1 MIHAM
6 NCSRCGTE
14 NPPGAKFCRG
24 CGIRLDARC
33 PACEHSNLPGSRFCN
48 ECGFQLVSDAA
59 SQSAASVPS
68 TPKRAEERT
77 RPSERTQVGYT
88 PKHLADKILKA
99 RSALE
104 GERRHVTVLFA
115 DLAGFS
121 TLAEQ
126 RDPED
131 VHVIVERCFEMIA
144 TEVHRFEGTINQYTG
159 DGVMALFGAPIAH
172 EDAPRRAAHA
182 ALAIQHAVR
191 DLSRELA
198 PRLAGNLEMRI
209 GLNTGPVV
217 VGKIGDDLRMD
228 YTAVGD
234 TTNVAARL
242 QQNARP
248 GSVLVGASTHR
259 LIAGY
264 FETLDLGEL
273 SVKGHAP
280 VQAFEVVRARGR
292 KARLDVESERGLTP
306 LVGRDREIATLVE
319 LFGHVREGRGQVVFL
334 AGEAGIGKSRLLLE
348 FRRRLAAAGDA
359 TTWLEGRCISFGQSS
374 PLLPVVEQ
382 LRQNFGIDEF
392 DGEPEIIAKVEHGMR
407 RLGGLEPHVPFVRY
421 LLSVDPGDHAVIA
434 MDAAQ
439 RRKRIFDAVLAM
451 SLRGAARRPLVF
463 VFEDLHWVDTSTE
476 VYLAA
481 LIDSVAATHILIVA
495 TYRLGYSPPFGTR
508 SFQTRMTLSPLS
520 EADALAMAG
529 RMLGVEGLPV
539 EVTRAL
545 LDKAEGVPLFVEE
558 VTKTFLDLG
567 ILERDSGGFRVVRPI
582 RDAAIP
588 NTIHDIIMARLD
600 RLGEEGKRTVQLASV
615 IGRQFLRRLL
625 ERIAGLTGELEG
637 FLQELKALEIIYE
650 QGLLPEPAYI
660 FKHAVIQDVAYQS
673 LLVQRRKELH
683 HAVGRAIEELYP
695 DRLAEHYEEL
705 AHHFGEGEQWDE
717 AFRYS
722 VLAGDRAAH
731 AFASA
736 EARRHYA
743 QALEVAGRARP
754 APSERTLASV
764 HEKLGGILYILAE
777 FEAAVSEFERAL
789 ALIRRFGD
797 RKQEVATLLGL
808 ANVYNWGHRIGEVLA
823 TVNAALA
830 IAIEIGDTA
839 GQAGCHALRGE
850 ARGGVYG
857 PVVEAMRDS
866 SEALRLARE
875 AGDPRLL
882 AQCLTFAGR
891 HLEWHGEYDV
901 AVGHLREGLELAR
914 LEHSGYLVGLSLYH
928 LGHAALARGDYEG
941 ALEHYRSLRDYAE
954 AAGDKLYLARLPNLF
969 GGVSLETYD
978 LDEAIRFNSEGDETS
993 RRLWPWPEP
1002 RGHSLWKLGL
1012 AHLYRGNHGSA
1023 ERAFREA
1030 ESLREL
1036 DTWGRWTWEISLWRS
1051 RGELLLTEAKYDE
1064 AWILASRSLEA
1075 ATQCRQRKHVA
1086 RALRLQGEIMA
1097 AQGRL
1102 ADATRALTASLDQA
1116 HVIGTARESWI
1127 GHAALGR
1134 VLTRLG
1140 QDGEAEAQLTAAAHA
1155 IESIATKLVTPDLRQ
1170 KFLAA
1175 EPVADVFRTLG
1186 RTGPGSR

>member
-1 MIHAM
+1 MILAM
-6 NCSRCGTE
+6 DCPRCGTE
-14 NPPGAKFCRG
+14 NPSGAKFCRG
-24 CGIRLDARC
+24 CGVRLDAIC
-33 PACEHSNLPGSRFCN
+33 PACKHSNLPGSRFCN
-48 ECGFQLVSDAA
+48 ECGHQLLSDA
-59 SQSAASVPS
+59 QVPS
-68 TPKRAEERT
+68 GASAPPTPAQGSGIAPIVKA
-77 RPSERTQVGYT
+77 GYT

-104 GERRHVTVLFA
+104 GERRQVTVLFA

-121 TLAEQ
+121 ALAEQ
-126 RDPED
+126 RDPEEI
-131 VHVIVERCFEMIA
+131 HAIVDRCFEMIA

-182 ALAIQHAVR
+182 ALAIQRAVR

-198 PRLAGNLEMRI
+198 PRLERSLEMRI

-234 TTNVAARL
+234 TTHVAARL

-248 GSVLVGASTHR
+248 GSVLVGASTSR

-273 SVKGHAP
+273 PVKGHAP
-280 VQAFEVVRARGR
+280 VQAFEVLRARGR
-292 KARLDVESERGLTP
+292 KARLDIESERGLTP
-306 LVGRDREIATLVE
+306 LVGRDQEIATLME
-319 LFGHVREGRGQVVFL
+319 LFNRVRDGRGQVVFI
-334 AGEAGIGKSRLLLE
+334 AGEGIGKSRLLLE
-348 FRRRLAAAGDA
+348 FRRRFAVTGEP

-374 PLLPVVEQ
+374 PLLPVVDQ
-382 LRQNFGIDEF
+382 LRENFRIDEF

-421 LLSVDPGDHAVIA
+421 LLSVDPGDPAVVA

-439 RRKRIFDAVLAM
+439 RRKRTFDAVLAM
-451 SLRGAARRPLVF
+451 SLRGAMRRPLVF

-476 VYLAA
+476 EYLAA
-481 LIDSVAATHILIVA
+481 LSDSVGATRILIVA
-495 TYRLGYSPPFGTR
+495 THRLGYSPPFGTR
-508 SFQTRMTLSPLS
+508 SFQTRITLSPLS
-520 EADALAMAG
+520 EAEALSMAG
-529 RMLGVEGLPV
+529 RMLGVEWFPAD
-539 EVTRAL
+539 VTRAL

-567 ILERDSGGFRVVRPI
+567 ILERDNGGFRVVRPI
-582 RDAAIP
+582 RDAAVP
-588 NTIHDIIMARLD
+588 DTISDIIMARLD

-683 HAVGRAIEELYP
+683 RAVGRAIEELYP
-695 DRLAEHYEEL
+695 DRLPEHYEEL
-705 AHHFGEGEQWDE
+705 AHHFVEGEQWPE

-754 APSERTLASV
+754 APGDRELASV
-764 HEKLGGILYILAE
+764 HEKLGGVLFILAE
-777 FEAAVSEFERAL
+777 FEAAVAEFERAL
-789 ALIRRFGD
+789 ALIRRLGD

-808 ANVYNWGHRIGEVLA
+808 ANVYNWGHKIAEVLA
-823 TVNAALA
+823 TVNGALA
-830 IAIEIGDTA
+830 IATEIGDTA
-839 GQAGCHALRGE
+839 GQAGCHTLRCE
-850 ARGGVYG
+850 ARGGVSG

-875 AGDPRLL
+875 VGDSRLL
-882 AQCLTFAGR
+882 AQCLTFTGR

-914 LEHSGYLVGLSLYH
+914 REHSGYLVGLALYH
-928 LGHAALARGDYEG
+928 LGHAALARADYEG
-941 ALEHYRSLRDYAE
+941 ALEHYRSLLEYAE
-954 AAGDKLYLARLPNLF
+954 AAGDKLYLARVPNLF
-969 GGVSLETYD
+969 GGVSLEIYD
-978 LDEAIRFNSEGDETS
+978 LDEAIRFNTKADETS

-1012 AHLYRGNHGSA
+1012 AHLYAGNHGSA
-1023 ERAFREA
+1023 ERAFRDA

-1036 DTWGRWTWEISLWRS
+1036 DTWGRWTWGISLWRS
-1051 RGELLLTEAKYDE
+1051 RGELSLAEEKYDE
-1064 AWILASRSLEA
+1064 AWTWASRSLEA
-1075 ATQCRQRKHVA
+1075 ATQCRQRKHAA
-1086 RALRLQGEIMA
+1086 RALRLQGEILA

-1102 ADATRALTASLDQA
+1102 ADAARALTASLDQA
-1116 HVIGTARESWI
+1116 RVLGTARESWI
-1127 GHAALGR
+1127 GHATLGN
-1134 VLTRLG
+1134 VFTRLG
-1140 QDGEAEAQLTAAAHA
+1140 QEREAEAQLTAAAHT
-1155 IESIATKLVTPDLRQ
+1155 IESIATKLATPHPPPN
-1170 KFLAA
+1170 FFGP
-1175 EPVADVFRTLG
+1175 EPVA
-1186 RTGPGSR
+1186 

>member
-1 MIHAM
+1 M
-6 NCSRCGTE
+6 NCPGCGTE
-14 NPPGAKFCRG
+14 NPSGAKFCRG
-24 CGIRLDARC
+24 CGVRLDAIC
-33 PACEHSNLPGSRFCN
+33 PACQHSNLPGSRFCN
-48 ECGFQLVSDAA
+48 ECGHQLLSGAPA
-59 SQSAASVPS
+59 PPA
-68 TPKRAEERT
+68 RA
-77 RPSERTQVGYT
+77 QAGYT
-88 PKHLADKILKA
+88 PKHLAEKILKT
-99 RSALE
+99 RSAIE
-104 GERRHVTVLFA
+104 GERRQVTVLFA

-121 TLAEQ
+121 ALAER
-126 RDPED
+126 RDPEE
-131 VHVIVERCFEMIA
+131 VHAIVDRCFEMIA

-182 ALAIQHAVR
+182 ALAIQRGVR

-198 PRLAGNLEMRI
+198 PRLDRSLEMRI

-242 QQNARP
+242 QQNASP
-248 GSVLVGASTHR
+248 GSVLAGASTSR
-259 LIAGY
+259 LISGY
-264 FETLDLGEL
+264 FETRDLGEL

-280 VQAFEVVRARGR
+280 IQAFEVLRARGR
-292 KARLDVESERGLTP
+292 KARLDIESERGLTP
-306 LVGRDREIATLVE
+306 LVGRDREIATLME
-319 LFGHVREGRGQVVFL
+319 LFTRTREGRGQVVFV

-348 FRRRLAAAGDA
+348 FQRRLAAAREP

-374 PLLPVVEQ
+374 PLLPVVDQ
-382 LRQNFGIDEF
+382 LRENFRIDEF

-421 LLSVDPGDHAVIA
+421 LLSVDPGDPAVIA

-439 RRKRIFDAVLAM
+439 RRKRTFDAVLTM
-451 SLRGAARRPLVF
+451 SLRGAMRRPLVF

-476 VYLAA
+476 AYLAA
-481 LIDSVAATHILIVA
+481 LIDSVTATRILVVATH
-495 TYRLGYSPPFGTR
+495 RLGYSPPFGTR
-508 SFQTRMTLSPLS
+508 SFQTTITLSPLS
-520 EADALAMAG
+520 EAEALTMAG
-529 RMLGVEGLPV
+529 RMLGVERFPPDV
-539 EVTRAL
+539 MKAL

-558 VTKTFLDLG
+558 VAKTFLDLG
-567 ILERDSGGFRVVRPI
+567 ILERDNGGFRVVRPI
-582 RDAAIP
+582 RDVAVP
-588 NTIHDIIMARLD
+588 DTINDIIMARLD
-600 RLGEEGKRTVQLASV
+600 RLGEAGKRTVQLASV

-673 LLVQRRKELH
+673 LLVQRRKEIH
-683 HAVGRAIEELYP
+683 RAVGRAIEELYP
-695 DRLAEHYEEL
+695 DRLAEHYAEL
-705 AHHFGEGEQWDE
+705 AHHFVEGEQWDE

-722 VLAGDRAAH
+722 VVAGDRAAH

-754 APSERTLASV
+754 APGDRELATV
-764 HEKLGGILYILAE
+764 HEKLGGALFILAE
-777 FEAAVSEFERAL
+777 FEAAVAEFERAL
-789 ALIRRFGD
+789 ALIRRLGD

-808 ANVYNWGHRIGEVLA
+808 ANVYNWGHKIGEVLA
-823 TVNAALA
+823 TVDRALA
-830 IAIEIGDTA
+830 IATEIGDTA

-866 SEALRLARE
+866 FEAVRLARE
-875 AGDPRLL
+875 VGDSRLL

-891 HLEWHGEYDV
+891 QLEWHGEYDV
-901 AVGHLREGLELAR
+901 AVGHLHEGLELAR
-914 LEHSGYLVGLSLYH
+914 REHSGYLVGLALYH

-941 ALEHYRSLRDYAE
+941 TLEHYRSLREYAE

-969 GGVSLETYD
+969 GGVSLEIFD
-978 LDEAIRFNSEGDETS
+978 LGEAIRLNTEGDETS

-1012 AHLYRGNHGSA
+1012 AQLYRGNHGSA

-1036 DTWGRWTWEISLWRS
+1036 DNWGRWTWESSLWRS
-1051 RGELLLTEAKYDE
+1051 RGELSLAEDKYEE
-1064 AWILASRSLEA
+1064 AWTWVSRALEA
-1075 ATQCRQRKHVA
+1075 ATQCRQRKHAA
-1086 RALRLQGEIMA
+1086 RAMRLQGAILA

-1102 ADATRALTASLDQA
+1102 EDAVRATTASLDQA
-1116 HVIGTARESWI
+1116 RMLGTARESWI
-1127 GHAALGR
+1127 GQAALGQ

-1140 QDGEAEAQLTAAAHA
+1140 RDREAEAQLTAAAQT
-1155 IESIATKLVTPDLRQ
+1155 IESIAAKLVTPQLRRS
-1170 KFLAA
+1170 FLGA
-1175 EPVADVFRTLG
+1175 EPVADVFQTLG
-1186 RTGPGSR
+1186 RTPPRSG

>member
-1 MIHAM
+1 MIPAM
-6 NCSRCGTE
+6 TCRCGTE

-24 CGIRLDARC
+24 CGVRLETIC
-33 PACEHSNLPGSRFCN
+33 PACKHSNLPGSRFCN
-48 ECGFQLVSDAA
+48 ECGAPLILDAPA
-59 SQSAASVPS
+59 PSPASVQPD
-68 TPKRAEERT
+68 A
-77 RPSERTQVGYT
+77 QVGYT

-104 GERRHVTVLFA
+104 GERRQVTVLFA

-121 TLAEQ
+121 ALAEQ

-131 VHVIVERCFEMIA
+131 VHTIVDRCFATIA
-144 TEVHRFEGTINQYTG
+144 SEVHRFEGTINQYTG

-182 ALAIQHAVR
+182 ALAIQRAVR

-198 PRLAGNLEMRI
+198 SRLERSLEMRI

-242 QQNARP
+242 QQSARP

-264 FETLDLGEL
+264 FEMLDLGEL
-273 SVKGHAP
+273 SVKGHTP
-280 VQAFEVVRARGR
+280 VQAFEVLRARGR

-306 LVGRDREIATLVE
+306 LVGRDRDLATLTEV
-319 LFGHVREGRGQVVFL
+319 FGRVQDGQGHVVFL
-334 AGEAGIGKSRLLLE
+334 AGEAGIGKSRLVLE
-348 FRRRLAAAGDA
+348 FRRRLAAAGDPP
-359 TTWLEGRCISFGQSS
+359 TWLEGRCVSFGQSS
-374 PLLPVVEQ
+374 PLLPVVDQ
-382 LRQNFGIDEF
+382 LRANFRIDDF

-407 RLGGLEPHVPFVRY
+407 RLGGLEAHVPFVRY
-421 LLSVDPGDHAVIA
+421 LLSVDPGDPAVTA
-434 MDAAQ
+434 MDASQ
-439 RRKRIFDAVLAM
+439 RRKRTFDAVLAM
-451 SLRGAARRPLVF
+451 SLRGATLRPLVF
-463 VFEDLHWVDTSTE
+463 VFEDLHWVDSSTE
-476 VYLAA
+476 LYLAA
-481 LIDSVAATHILIVA
+481 LIDSIAATRILVVA
-495 TYRLGYSPPFGTR
+495 THRLGYSPPFGTR
-508 SFQTRMTLSPLS
+508 SFQTRLTLGPLS
-520 EADALAMAG
+520 EAEAVAMAG
-529 RMLGVEGLPV
+529 GMLGVERLPAD
-539 EVTRAL
+539 VTRAL

-558 VTKTFLDLG
+558 VTKTLLDLG
-567 ILERDSGGFRVVRPI
+567 ILERENGGFRVVRPI
-582 RDAAIP
+582 RDAAVP
-588 NTIHDIIMARLD
+588 DTIHDIIMARLD

-615 IGRQFLRRLL
+615 IGRQFRRRLL
-625 ERIAGLTGELEG
+625 ERIAGLPGELEG
-637 FLQELKALEIIYE
+637 LLQELKALEIIYE
-650 QGLLPEPAYI
+650 QGRFPEPTYI

-683 HAVGRAIEELYP
+683 RAVGRAIEELYP
-695 DRLAEHYEEL
+695 ERLAEHYDEL
-705 AHHFGEGEQWDE
+705 AHHFVEGEQWDE

-743 QALEVAGRARP
+743 QALEVATRARP
-754 APSERTLASV
+754 APSDRELASV
-764 HEKLGGILYILAE
+764 HEKLGGVLFILAE
-777 FEAAVSEFERAL
+777 FEAAVAEFERAL

-808 ANVYNWGHRIGEVLA
+808 ANVYNWGHKIAEVFT
-823 TVNAALA
+823 TVNEALA

-891 HLEWHGEYDV
+891 QLEWHGEYAV
-901 AVGHLREGLELAR
+901 AVERLREGLELAR
-914 LEHSGYLVGLSLYH
+914 REHSGYLVGLALYH
-928 LGHAALARGDYEG
+928 LGHAALARSDYEG
-941 ALEHYRSLRDYAE
+941 ALAHYRTLLEYAE
-954 AAGDKLYLARLPNLF
+954 AAGDKLYLARVPNLF

-978 LDEAIRFNSEGDETS
+978 LDEAIRFNTEGEETS

-1036 DTWGRWTWEISLWRS
+1036 DNWGRWTWEISLWRS
-1051 RGELLLTEAKYDE
+1051 RGELSLAEERYDE
-1064 AWILASRSLEA
+1064 AWTWATRSLEA
-1075 ATQCRQRKHVA
+1075 ATQCRQRKHLA
-1086 RALRLQGEIMA
+1086 RALRLQGQILA

-1102 ADATRALTASLDQA
+1102 ADAAQVLTASLDQA
-1116 HVIGTARESWI
+1116 RVLGTARESWI
-1127 GHAALGR
+1127 GHAALGN
-1134 VLTRLG
+1134 VLARLG
-1140 QDGEAEAQLTAAAHA
+1140 QDTEAEEQLTAAAHT
-1155 IESIATKLVTPDLRQ
+1155 IESIASKLMTPRLRRS
-1170 KFLAA
+1170 FLAA
-1175 EPVADVFRTLG
+1175 EPVARLFQTLG
-1186 RTGPGSR
+1186 RTPPRSG

>member
-1 MIHAM
+1 MS
-6 NCSRCGTE
+6 CPRCATE
-14 NPPGAKFCRG
+14 NPTGAKFCRG
-24 CGIRLDARC
+24 CGVRLDVLC
-33 PACEHSNLPGSRFCN
+33 PACKHSNLPGSRFCN
-48 ECGFQLVSDAA
+48 DCGHPLVSDAA
-59 SQSAASVPS
+59 A
-68 TPKRAEERT
+68 RAEAAPRVAGD
-77 RPSERTQVGYT
+77 RISPSDHAQAGYT

-104 GERRHVTVLFA
+104 GERRQVTVLFA

-121 TLAEQ
+121 ALAER

-131 VHVIVERCFEMIA
+131 VHVIVDRCFETIA

-172 EDAPRRAAHA
+172 EDAPRRAVHA
-182 ALAIQHAVR
+182 ALAIQRAVR
-191 DLSRELA
+191 DVSRELA
-198 PRLAGNLEMRI
+198 PRLEGTLEMRI

-248 GSVLVGASTHR
+248 GSVLVGASTSR

-264 FETLDLGEL
+264 FETRDLGEL

-280 VQAFEVVRARGR
+280 VQAFEVLRARGR

-306 LVGRDREIATLVE
+306 LVGRDQELATLIE
-319 LFGHVREGRGQVVFL
+319 LFHRVREGRGQVVFI
-334 AGEAGIGKSRLLLE
+334 AGEAGIGKSRLVLE
-348 FRRRLAAAGDA
+348 FRRRLAATGEP

-374 PLLPVVEQ
+374 PLLPVVDQ
-382 LRQNFGIDEF
+382 LRENFRIDEF
-392 DGEPEIIAKVEHGMR
+392 DGEPEIIAKVEDGMR

-421 LLSVDPGDHAVIA
+421 LLSVDPGDPAVVA
-434 MDAAQ
+434 MDAAR
-439 RRKRIFDAVLAM
+439 RRKCIFDAVLAM
-451 SLRGAARRPLVF
+451 SVRGAMRRPLVF

-476 VYLAA
+476 EYLAA
-481 LIDSVAATHILIVA
+481 LIDSVAATRILIVA
-495 TYRLGYSPPFGTR
+495 THRLGYSPPFGTR
-508 SFQTRMTLSPLS
+508 SFQTRITLSPLS
-520 EADALAMAG
+520 EAEALAMAG
-529 RMLGVEGLPV
+529 RMLGVERFPAD
-539 EVTRAL
+539 VTRAL

-567 ILERDSGGFRVVRPI
+567 ILERDAGGFRVVRPI
-582 RDAAIP
+582 RDVAVP
-588 NTIHDIIMARLD
+588 DTINDIIMARLD

-650 QGLLPEPAYI
+650 QGLLPEPAYV

-673 LLVQRRKELH
+673 LLVQRRRELH
-683 HAVGRAIEELYP
+683 RAVGRAIEELYP

-705 AHHFGEGEQWDE
+705 AHHFVEGEQWDE

-754 APSERTLASV
+754 TPGDRELASV
-764 HEKLGGILYILAE
+764 HEKLGGALFILAE
-777 FEAAVSEFERAL
+777 FEAAVAEFERAL
-789 ALIRRFGD
+789 ALIRRVGD

-808 ANVYNWGHRIGEVLA
+808 ANVYNWGHKIAEVLA
-823 TVNAALA
+823 TVNGALA

-850 ARGGVYG
+850 ARGGVDG

-866 SEALRLARE
+866 SEAVRLARE
-875 AGDPRLL
+875 AGDSRLL

-891 HLEWHGEYDV
+891 HLEWHGEYHA

-914 LEHSGYLVGLSLYH
+914 REHPGYLVGLSLYH

-941 ALEHYRSLRDYAE
+941 ALEHYRSLLEYAE

-969 GGVSLETYD
+969 GGVSLEIFD
-978 LDEAIRFNSEGDETS
+978 LDEAIRLNAEGDETS

-1012 AHLYRGNHGSA
+1012 AHLYRGDHGRA

-1036 DTWGRWTWEISLWRS
+1036 DTWGRWTWEGSLWRS
-1051 RGELLLTEAKYDE
+1051 RGELSLAEENYDE
-1064 AWILASRSLEA
+1064 AWTWASRSLEA
-1075 ATQCRQRKHVA
+1075 ATQCRQRKHAA
-1086 RALRLQGEIMA
+1086 RALRLQGQILA

-1102 ADATRALTASLDQA
+1102 ADAARALTASLDQA
-1116 HVIGTARESWI
+1116 RVIGTARESWI
-1127 GHAALGR
+1127 GQAAFGN

-1140 QDGEAEAQLTAAAHA
+1140 RDAEALAQLTAAAET
-1155 IESIATKLVTPDLRQ
+1155 IQSIAAKLVTPQLRRS
-1170 KFLAA
+1170 FLAA
-1175 EPVADVFRTLG
+1175 EQVAGVFQTLG
-1186 RTGPGSR
+1186 RTAPGSG

>member
-1 MIHAM
+1 
-6 NCSRCGTE
+6 
-14 NPPGAKFCRG
+14 
-24 CGIRLDARC
+24 
-33 PACEHSNLPGSRFCN
+33 
-48 ECGFQLVSDAA
+48 
-59 SQSAASVPS
+59 
-68 TPKRAEERT
+68 
-77 RPSERTQVGYT
+77 VGYT
-88 PKHLADKILKA
+88 PKHLADKILKT

-104 GERRHVTVLFA
+104 GERRQVTVLFA

-121 TLAEQ
+121 ALAEQ
-126 RDPED
+126 RDPEE
-131 VHVIVERCFEMIA
+131 VHAIVDRCFAMIA

-172 EDAPRRAAHA
+172 EDAPRRAVHA

-198 PRLAGNLEMRI
+198 PRLERSLEMRI

-248 GSVLVGASTHR
+248 GSVLVGASTYR

-273 SVKGHAP
+273 PVKGHAP
-280 VQAFEVVRARGR
+280 VQAFEVLRARGR

-306 LVGRDREIATLVE
+306 LVGRDQEIATLME
-319 LFGHVREGRGQVVFL
+319 LFNRVREGRGQVVFL

-348 FRRRLAAAGDA
+348 FRRRLAAAGEP

-374 PLLPVVEQ
+374 PLLPVVDQ
-382 LRQNFGIDEF
+382 LRENFRIDEF

-421 LLSVDPGDHAVIA
+421 LLSVDPGDPAVVA

-439 RRKRIFDAVLAM
+439 RRKRTFDAVLAM
-451 SLRGAARRPLVF
+451 SLRGAMRRPLVF

-476 VYLAA
+476 EYLAA
-481 LIDSVAATHILIVA
+481 LIDSVAATRILVVA
-495 TYRLGYSPPFGTR
+495 THRLGYSPPFGTR
-508 SFQTRMTLSPLS
+508 SFQTRITLSPLS
-520 EADALAMAG
+520 EAEALTMAG
-529 RMLGVEGLPV
+529 RMLGVERFPAD
-539 EVTRAL
+539 VTRAL
-545 LDKAEGVPLFVEE
+545 LDKAEGVPLFIEE

-567 ILERDSGGFRVVRPI
+567 TLVAVPD
-582 RDAAIP
+582 
-588 NTIHDIIMARLD
+588 TINDIIMARLD
-600 RLGEEGKRTVQLASV
+600 RLGEDGKRTVQLASV

-625 ERIAGLTGELEG
+625 ERIAGFTGNLEG

-673 LLVQRRKELH
+673 LLVQRRKEIH
-683 HAVGRAIEELYP
+683 RAVGRAIEELYP
-695 DRLAEHYEEL
+695 DRLAEHCGEL
-705 AHHFGEGEQWDE
+705 AHHFVEGEQWPE

-722 VLAGDRAAH
+722 ILAGDRAAH

-754 APSERTLASV
+754 APGDRELASV
-764 HEKLGGILYILAE
+764 HEKLGGVLFTLAE
-777 FEAAVSEFERAL
+777 FETAVAEFERAL

-808 ANVYNWGHRIGEVLA
+808 ANVYNWGHKITEVLA
-823 TVNAALA
+823 TVNGALA
-830 IAIEIGDTA
+830 IATEIGDTA

-857 PVVEAMRDS
+857 PVVEAMRDT

-875 AGDPRLL
+875 AGDSRLL

-891 HLEWHGEYDV
+891 QLEWYGEYDV

-914 LEHSGYLVGLSLYH
+914 REHSGYLIGLSLYH

-941 ALEHYRSLRDYAE
+941 ALEHYRNLLEYAE
-954 AAGDKLYLARLPNLF
+954 AAGDKLYLARMPNLF
-969 GGVSLETYD
+969 GGVSLEIYD
-978 LDEAIRFNSEGDETS
+978 LDAAIRLNTEGDETS

-1036 DTWGRWTWEISLWRS
+1036 DTWGRWTWETSLWRS
-1051 RGELLLTEAKYDE
+1051 RGELSLAEEKYEE
-1064 AWILASRSLEA
+1064 AWTWTSRALEA
-1075 ATQCRQRKHVA
+1075 ATQCRQRKHAA
-1086 RALRLQGEIMA
+1086 RALRLQGEILA

-1102 ADATRALTASLDQA
+1102 EDAARALTASLDQA
-1116 HVIGTARESWI
+1116 RVLGTARESWI
-1127 GHAALGR
+1127 GQAALGN

-1140 QDGEAEAQLTAAAHA
+1140 RDTEAEAQLTAAAHT
-1155 IESIATKLVTPDLRQ
+1155 IESIVAKLVTPQLRRS
-1170 KFLAA
+1170 FLAA
-1175 EPVADVFRTLG
+1175 ESVADVFQTLG
-1186 RTGPGSR
+1186 RTAPG

>member
-1 MIHAM
+1 MIRAM
-6 NCSRCGTE
+6 SCPRCGTE

-24 CGIRLDARC
+24 CGVRLDAMC
-33 PACEHSNLPGSRFCN
+33 PACKHSNLPGSRFCN
-48 ECGFQLVSDAA
+48 ECGHQLVSDSPAPSGANA
-59 SQSAASVPS
+59 SD
-68 TPKRAEERT
+68 RARVE
-77 RPSERTQVGYT
+77 YT

-104 GERRHVTVLFA
+104 GERRQVTVLFA

-121 TLAEQ
+121 ALAEA
-126 RDPED
+126 RDPEE
-131 VHVIVERCFEMIA
+131 VHTIVDRYFGMIA

-182 ALAIQHAVR
+182 ALAIQRAVR

-198 PRLAGNLEMRI
+198 PRLERPLEMRI

-242 QQNARP
+242 EQNARP
-248 GSVLVGASTHR
+248 GSVLVGASTFR

-273 SVKGHAP
+273 PVKGHAP
-280 VQAFEVVRARGR
+280 VQAFEVLRARGR

-306 LVGRDREIATLVE
+306 LVGRDREITTLME
-319 LFGHVREGRGQVVFL
+319 LFDRVRDGRGQVVFV
-334 AGEAGIGKSRLLLE
+334 AGEAGIGKSRLVLE
-348 FRRRLAAAGDA
+348 FRRRLAAAGEPP
-359 TTWLEGRCISFGQSS
+359 TWLEGRCISFGQSS
-374 PLLPVVEQ
+374 PLLPVVDQ
-382 LRQNFGIDEF
+382 LRENFRIDEF

-421 LLSVDPGDHAVIA
+421 LLSVDPGDPAVVA
-434 MDAAQ
+434 MDAAR
-439 RRKRIFDAVLAM
+439 RRKRTFDAVLAM
-451 SLRGAARRPLVF
+451 SLRGAMRRPLVF

-476 VYLAA
+476 EYLAA
-481 LIDSVAATHILIVA
+481 LIDSVGATRILIVA
-495 TYRLGYSPPFGTR
+495 THRLGYSPPFGTR
-508 SFQTRMTLSPLS
+508 SFQTRITLSPLS
-520 EADALAMAG
+520 EAEALSMAG
-529 RMLGVEGLPV
+529 QMLGVERFPAD
-539 EVTRAL
+539 VTRAL

-567 ILERDSGGFRVVRPI
+567 ILERDNGGFRVVRPI
-582 RDAAIP
+582 RDAAVP
-588 NTIHDIIMARLD
+588 DTIHDIIMARLD

-615 IGRQFLRRLL
+615 IRRQFLRRLL
-625 ERIAGLTGELEG
+625 GRIPGLTGEVEG

-650 QGLLPEPAYI
+650 QGLFPEPAYV
-660 FKHAVIQDVAYQS
+660 FKHAVIQDVAYNS

-683 HAVGRAIEELYP
+683 QAVGRAIEDLYP

-705 AHHFGEGEQWDE
+705 AHHFVEGEQWDE

-722 VLAGDRAAH
+722 ILAGDRAAH
-731 AFASA
+731 TFASA

-754 APSERTLASV
+754 APGDRELASV
-764 HEKLGGILYILAE
+764 HEKLGGVLFILAE
-777 FEAAVSEFERAL
+777 FEAAVAEFERAL

-797 RKQEVATLLGL
+797 RKQEVSTLLGL
-808 ANVYNWGHRIGEVLA
+808 ANVYNWGHKIAEVLA
-823 TVNAALA
+823 TVNGALA
-830 IAIEIGDTA
+830 IATEIGDTA

-875 AGDPRLL
+875 VGDPRLL
-882 AQCLTFAGR
+882 AQCLTFSGR
-891 HLEWHGEYDV
+891 QLEWHGEYDL
-901 AVGHLREGLELAR
+901 AVGHPREGLELAR
-914 LEHSGYLVGLSLYH
+914 REHSGYLVGLSLYH

-941 ALEHYRSLRDYAE
+941 ALEHYRSLLEYAE
-954 AAGDKLYLARLPNLF
+954 AAGDKLYLARVPNLF
-969 GGVSLETYD
+969 GGVSLEIYD
-978 LDEAIRFNSEGDETS
+978 LDEAIRFNTEGDETS

-1012 AHLYRGNHGSA
+1012 AHLYAGNHGSA
-1023 ERAFREA
+1023 ERAFRDA

-1051 RGELLLTEAKYDE
+1051 RGELSLAEEKYDE
-1064 AWILASRSLEA
+1064 AWTWASRSLEA
-1075 ATQCRQRKHVA
+1075 ATQCRQRKHAA
-1086 RALRLQGEIMA
+1086 RALRLQGEILA

-1102 ADATRALTASLDQA
+1102 ADAARALTASLDQA
-1116 HVIGTARESWI
+1116 RVLGTARESWI
-1127 GHAALGR
+1127 GHATLGN
-1134 VLTRLG
+1134 VFTRLG
-1140 QDGEAEAQLTAAAHA
+1140 QEREAEAQLTAAAHT
-1155 IESIATKLVTPDLRQ
+1155 IESIATKLVTPHLRQ
-1170 KFLAA
+1170 SFLGA
-1175 EPVADVFRTLG
+1175 ERVADVFRTLG
-1186 RTGPGSR
+1186 RTAPRSV

>member
-1 MIHAM
+1 MILAM
-6 NCSRCGTE
+6 DCPRCGTE
-14 NPPGAKFCRG
+14 NPSGAKFCRG
-24 CGIRLDARC
+24 CGVLLDAIC
-33 PACEHSNLPGSRFCN
+33 PACKHSNLPGSRFCN
-48 ECGFQLVSDAA
+48 ECGHQLLSDA
-59 SQSAASVPS
+59 QVPS
-68 TPKRAEERT
+68 GASAPPTPAQGSGIAPIVKA
-77 RPSERTQVGYT
+77 GYT

-104 GERRHVTVLFA
+104 GERRQVTVLFA

-121 TLAEQ
+121 ALAEQ
-126 RDPED
+126 RDPEEI
-131 VHVIVERCFEMIA
+131 HAIVDRCFEMIA

-182 ALAIQHAVR
+182 ALAIQRAIR

-198 PRLAGNLEMRI
+198 PRLERSLEMRI

-248 GSVLVGASTHR
+248 GSVLVGASTYR

-280 VQAFEVVRARGR
+280 VQTFEVLRA
-292 KARLDVESERGLTP
+292 RGLTP
-306 LVGRDREIATLVE
+306 LVGRDQEIATLME
-319 LFGHVREGRGQVVFL
+319 LFNRVREGRGQVVFV

-348 FRRRLAAAGDA
+348 FRRRLVATGEP

-374 PLLPVVEQ
+374 PLLPVVDQ
-382 LRQNFGIDEF
+382 LRENFRVDEF

-421 LLSVDPGDHAVIA
+421 LLSVDPGDPAVVA
-434 MDAAQ
+434 MDAAR
-439 RRKRIFDAVLAM
+439 RRKCIFDAVLAM
-451 SLRGAARRPLVF
+451 SLRGATRRPLVF

-476 VYLAA
+476 EYLAA
-481 LIDSVAATHILIVA
+481 LIDSVAATRILVVA
-495 TYRLGYSPPFGTR
+495 THRLGYSPPFGTR
-508 SFQTRMTLSPLS
+508 SFQTRITLSPLS
-520 EADALAMAG
+520 EADALTMAS
-529 RMLGVEGLPV
+529 RMLGVERFPAD
-539 EVTRAL
+539 VTRAL
-545 LDKAEGVPLFVEE
+545 LDKAEGVPLFIEE

-567 ILERDSGGFRVVRPI
+567 TLVAVPD
-582 RDAAIP
+582 
-588 NTIHDIIMARLD
+588 TINDIIMARLD

-683 HAVGRAIEELYP
+683 QAVGRAIEELYP

-705 AHHFGEGEQWDE
+705 AHHFVEGEQWDE

-722 VLAGDRAAH
+722 GLAGDRAAH

-754 APSERTLASV
+754 APGDRELASV
-764 HEKLGGILYILAE
+764 HEKLGGALFILAE
-777 FEAAVSEFERAL
+777 FEAAVAEFEQAL
-789 ALIRRFGD
+789 ALIRRLGD

-808 ANVYNWGHRIGEVLA
+808 ANVYNWGHKIAEVLA
-823 TVNAALA
+823 TVNGALA

-857 PVVEAMRDS
+857 PVIEAMRDT

-875 AGDPRLL
+875 VGDSRLL

-891 HLEWHGEYDV
+891 QLEWYGEYDV

-914 LEHSGYLVGLSLYH
+914 REHSGYLVGLSLYH

-941 ALEHYRSLRDYAE
+941 ALEHYRSLLEYAE

-969 GGVSLETYD
+969 GGVSLEIYD
-978 LDEAIRFNSEGDETS
+978 LDEAIRLNTEGDETS

-1012 AHLYRGNHGSA
+1012 AHLYSGNHGSA

-1036 DTWGRWTWEISLWRS
+1036 DNWGRWTWETSLWRS
-1051 RGELLLTEAKYDE
+1051 RGELSLAEEKYDE
-1064 AWILASRSLEA
+1064 AWTWASRALEA
-1075 ATQCRQRKHVA
+1075 ATQCRQRKHAA
-1086 RALRLQGEIMA
+1086 RALRLQGAILA

-1102 ADATRALTASLDQA
+1102 EDAARALTASLDQA
-1116 HVIGTARESWI
+1116 RVLGTARESWI
-1127 GHAALGR
+1127 GLAALGN

-1140 QDGEAEAQLTAAAHA
+1140 RDTEAEAQLTAAADT
-1155 IESIATKLVTPDLRQ
+1155 IESIATKLVTPQLRRS
-1170 KFLAA
+1170 FLVA
-1175 EPVADVFRTLG
+1175 ERVADVFQTLG
-1186 RTGPGSR
+1186 RTPPRSG

>member
-1 MIHAM
+1 MILAM
-6 NCSRCGTE
+6 DCPRCGTE

-24 CGIRLDARC
+24 CGVRLDALC
-33 PACEHSNLPGSRFCN
+33 PACKHSNLPGSRFCN
-48 ECGFQLVSDAA
+48 ECGHQLVSDAHAPSGA
-59 SQSAASVPS
+59 SAPPTSAQGSGISPIV
-68 TPKRAEERT
+68 K
-77 RPSERTQVGYT
+77 VGYT
-88 PKHLADKILKA
+88 PKHLAEKILKA

-104 GERRHVTVLFA
+104 GERRQVTVLFA

-121 TLAEQ
+121 ALAEQ
-126 RDPED
+126 RDPEEI
-131 VHVIVERCFEMIA
+131 HAIVDRCFEMIA
-144 TEVHRFEGTINQYTG
+144 IEVHRFEGTINQYTG

-182 ALAIQHAVR
+182 ALAIQRAVR

-198 PRLAGNLEMRI
+198 PRLERSLEMRI

-248 GSVLVGASTHR
+248 GSVLVGPSTYR

-280 VQAFEVVRARGR
+280 VQTFEVLRARGR

-306 LVGRDREIATLVE
+306 LVGRDQEIATLME
-319 LFGHVREGRGQVVFL
+319 LFNRVRAGRGQVVFV

-348 FRRRLAAAGDA
+348 FQRRLVATGEP

-374 PLLPVVEQ
+374 PLLPVVDQ
-382 LRQNFGIDEF
+382 LRENFRIDEF

-407 RLGGLEPHVPFVRY
+407 SLGGLEPHVPFVRY
-421 LLSVDPGDHAVIA
+421 LLSVDPGDPAVVA
-434 MDAAQ
+434 MDAAR
-439 RRKRIFDAVLAM
+439 RRKCIFDAVLAM
-451 SLRGAARRPLVF
+451 SLRGATRRPLVF

-476 VYLAA
+476 EYLAA
-481 LIDSVAATHILIVA
+481 LIDSVAATRILIVA
-495 TYRLGYSPPFGTR
+495 THRLGYSPPFGTR
-508 SFQTRMTLSPLS
+508 SFQTRITLSPLS
-520 EADALAMAG
+520 EAEALTMAS
-529 RMLGVEGLPV
+529 RMLGVERFPAD
-539 EVTRAL
+539 VTRAL

-567 ILERDSGGFRVVRPI
+567 ILERDNGGFRVVRLI
-582 RDAAIP
+582 RDVAVP
-588 NTIHDIIMARLD
+588 DTINDIIMARLD

-650 QGLLPEPAYI
+650 QGRLPEPAYI

-683 HAVGRAIEELYP
+683 QAVGRAIEELYP

-705 AHHFGEGEQWDE
+705 AHHFVEGEQWDE

-722 VLAGDRAAH
+722 ILAGDRAAH

-754 APSERTLASV
+754 APGDRELASV
-764 HEKLGGILYILAE
+764 HEKLGGALFILAE
-777 FEAAVSEFERAL
+777 FEAAVAEFERAL
-789 ALIRRFGD
+789 ALIRRLGD

-808 ANVYNWGHRIGEVLA
+808 ANVYNWGHKIAEVLA
-823 TVNAALA
+823 TVDGALA

-850 ARGGVYG
+850 ARGAVYG

-875 AGDPRLL
+875 VGDSRLL

-891 HLEWHGEYDV
+891 HLEWYGEYDV

-914 LEHSGYLVGLSLYH
+914 REHSGYLVGLSLYH
-928 LGHAALARGDYEG
+928 LGHAALARSDYEG
-941 ALEHYRSLRDYAE
+941 ALEHYRSLLEYAD

-969 GGVSLETYD
+969 GGVSLEIYD
-978 LDEAIRFNSEGDETS
+978 LDEAIRLNTEGDETS

-1036 DTWGRWTWEISLWRS
+1036 DNWGRWTWETSLWRS
-1051 RGELLLTEAKYDE
+1051 RGELSLAEEKYEE
-1064 AWILASRSLEA
+1064 AWTWASRALEVA
-1075 ATQCRQRKHVA
+1075 IQCRQRKHAA
-1086 RALRLQGEIMA
+1086 RALRLQGRILA

-1102 ADATRALTASLDQA
+1102 EDAARALTASLDQA
-1116 HVIGTARESWI
+1116 SMLGTARESWI
-1127 GHAALGR
+1127 GQAALGN
-1134 VLTRLG
+1134 VFTRLG
-1140 QDGEAEAQLTAAAHA
+1140 RDTEAEAQLTAAAHT
-1155 IESIATKLVTPDLRQ
+1155 IESIAAKLVTPQLRRS
-1170 KFLAA
+1170 FLAA
-1175 EPVADVFRTLG
+1175 ERVADVFQTLG
-1186 RTGPGSR
+1186 RTPPR